1 MSEVSKPSSP
11 VRASTLRRMKKKKT
25 PISMVTAYDATF
37 ARLFDQTGID
47 VLLVGDSLGMVIQ
60 GRESTLEVTV
70 DDMIYHTRSVVRGA
84 ERAHVVADMPFMS
97 YQVDAAE
104 GLRNAGRLM
113 KEGHA
118 HAVKLEGGAEYAP
131 TVARIVGA
139 GIPVMGHIGLLPQSV
154 HAMGGYRVQGR
165 TASEARRILE
175 DARAL
180 AEAGAYALVLEGVP
194 AELAARVTADLD
206 VPTIGIGAGPG
217 CDGQVL
223 VGYDLLG
230 LNLGHRPKF
239 VRAFAE
245 LGTATV
251 DAARAYVEAVRDGS
265 FPTEAHAYAAKERLF
280 GPRALE
286 GEEDDGDTPPYGA
299 VS

>member
-37 ARLFDQTGID
+37 ARLFDQAGID
-47 VLLVGDSLGMVIQ
+47 VLLVGDSLGMVVQ
-60 GRESTLEVTV
+60 GRDGTLEVTLEDV
-70 DDMIYHTRSVVRGA
+70 IYHTRAVVRGTT
-84 ERAHVVADMPFMS
+84 RAHVVADMPFMS
-97 YQVDAAE
+97 YQIDPGEA
-104 GLRNAGRLM
+104 LRNAGRLM

-118 HAVKLEGGAEYAP
+118 HSVKLEGGAEYGP
-131 TVARIVGA
+131 TVAKIVGA
-139 GIPVMGHIGLLPQSV
+139 GIPVMGHVGLLPQSV

-165 TASEARRILE
+165 TASEARSILE

-180 AEAGAYALVLEGVP
+180 AEAGAYAVVLEGVP
-194 AELAARVTADLD
+194 AELASRVTQDLEI
-206 VPTIGIGAGPG
+206 PSIGIGAGPG

-230 LNLGHRPKF
+230 LNTGHRPKF

-245 LGTATV
+245 LGMATI
-251 DAARAYVEAVRDGS
+251 DAARSYVQSVKEGS
-265 FPTEAHAYAAKERLF
+265 FPSEEHAYSAKERLF

-286 GEEDDGDTPPYGA
+286 DEGDEEAPPYGA
-299 VS
+299 AS